1 MRPKYFHRKT
11 YKPSNSSYSS
21 YNSKKNN
28 ETVSEDGPSPLIKKN
43 TGSNIL
49 KQTSVQSRDAHP
61 YSTNELSLSGDR
73 RAVSHQKDRSLSN
86 NKITKIDSIKAIS
99 HSTNFT
105 TNNKNFRNSPKK
117 SGKLNN
123 VLVTPSESAMN
134 KKSNAQSQ
142 AILNDVEASKAKLH
156 RKTFSGIVSQPVS
169 NKNLPLYA
177 CEKLPLQNLQSSRVN
192 KPGPIEGD
200 KEPLTKYLSNTC
212 SSIDIEDNPFVAEVE
227 SSKLSTNR

>member
-11 YKPSNSSYSS
+11 YKSSNSSYSS

-28 ETVSEDGPSPLIKKN
+28 ETISEDGPSPLIKKN
-43 TGSNIL
+43 TDSNLL
-49 KQTSVQSRDAHP
+49 KQASVQSRDAHP
-61 YSTNELSLSGDR
+61 YSTKELSLSGDR

-105 TNNKNFRNSPKK
+105 RNNINFRNSPKK
-117 SGKLNN
+117 SGKSNN
-123 VLVTPSESAMN
+123 VLVTPSESAKN
-134 KKSNAQSQ
+134 RKSNAQSQ
-142 AILNDVEASKAKLH
+142 AIFNDVEASKAKLH
-156 RKTFSGIVSQPVS
+156 RKTFSGVVSEPVS

-227 SSKLSTNR
+227 SSKLFTNR